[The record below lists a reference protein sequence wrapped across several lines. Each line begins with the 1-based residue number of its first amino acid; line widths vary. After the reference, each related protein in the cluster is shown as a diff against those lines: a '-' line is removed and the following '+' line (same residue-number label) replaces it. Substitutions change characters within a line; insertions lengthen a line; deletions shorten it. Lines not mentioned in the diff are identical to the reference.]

1 MASIAE
7 WIRSR
12 RSQKTMNGKAIDEA
26 LLKELLEL
34 ASWAPNHRL
43 NHPWRFRVL
52 TSSGIKTVLSEI
64 QSKLS
69 SEEKESFK
77 GPLERVS
84 KAGAVIYVTSLK
96 DPQPV
101 VDEENFAAVCCAV
114 QNILLESTAR
124 GLCSF
129 WSTGKFFKQPLMS
142 QILKVS
148 DSERFVGAIWLG
160 YGDQP
165 EAPARKP
172 ASEFTTWI

>member
-1 MASIAE
+1 
-7 WIRSR
+7 
-12 RSQKTMNGKAIDEA
+12 MNGKTVDET
-26 LLKELLEL
+26 LLRELLEL
-34 ASWAPNHRL
+34 ATWAPNHRL
-43 NHPWRFRVL
+43 NSPWRFRVL
-52 TSSGIKTVLSEI
+52 TAAGISSVLKEI
-64 QSKLS
+64 LSKLS
-69 SEEKESFK
+69 SEEKEAFK
-77 GPLERVS
+77 GPLERVA

-129 WSTGKFFKQPLMS
+129 WSTGKFFKHPLMG
-142 QILKVS
+142 QILKVNET
-148 DSERFVGAIWLG
+148 ERFVGAIWLG

-172 ASEFTTWI
+172 ASDFTTWIS